1 MPAPF
6 LGVAVVGSG
15 DLAAAID
22 AYGNVVDLRAP
33 GPAGGA
39 LIANPAERQAAGSVP
54 ADTGMVVRVSASGGA
69 PRPLWRARRI
79 RQRYLPRT
87 NVLRTVAW
95 LGRARVTLTDAARE
109 GALARR
115 IGVRGARG
123 ERLRVILG
131 LNLRG
136 AAACRSA
143 TADLAGMSPVRL
155 EWKGRGMLDAGVVCD
170 PGAGGAPRSAR
181 ALIAAAARGDRRWLA
196 RGRPLAAVAPTWAV
210 RMRQRSLLV
219 LRALTDRRSGAM
231 AAGIRDGWA
240 YVWPRDA
247 AATAIAFAGAGH
259 RPESRRIA
267 GFLASLD
274 LGAAAR
280 FHADGSPVGGRAA
293 QGDAGGWVRAAALA
307 AGRPAPLVAAP
318 PWRSRADYGERAGEA
333 GDYLGNAIAAGVPA
347 ARLRSLFGTAAG
359 LVRRAGD
366 PASRIDSAA
375 AWAARPFPRPALSGL
390 VRRSLRAVLAGGG
403 RFGIEPSGDWP
414 GPDPWSAPTAWS
426 AWGLA
431 ALGDRPAAG
440 RLLADLRRAATP
452 SGMLPERAGAA
463 SGIPSSTT
471 PLGWS
476 HAFASLTL
484 EELFPPREAGG

>member
-15 DLAAAID
+15 DLTAAID
-22 AYGNVVDLRAP
+22 AYGGVADLRAP

-39 LIANPAERQAAGSVP
+39 LIANPADRQAAGSVP
-54 ADTGMVVRVSASGGA
+54 PDTGIVVRVSAGGGA

-95 LGRARVTLTDAARE
+95 LGRARVTLTDAARD
-109 GALARR
+109 GAMARR
-115 IGVRGARG
+115 IGVRGVRG

-136 AAACRSA
+136 AGGCRPA
-143 TADLAGMSPVRL
+143 TTDLAEMSPAQL
-155 EWKGRGMLDAGVVCD
+155 EWKGRGRLGASVVCDAGV
-170 PGAGGAPRSAR
+170 AGPPRSAG
-181 ALIAAAARGDRRWLA
+181 ALIAAAARADRRWLA
-196 RGRPLAAVAPTWAV
+196 RGRPLAATAPAWAE

-247 AATAIAFAGAGH
+247 AAAAIAFAGAGH
-259 RPESRRIA
+259 RREARRIA
-267 GFLASLD
+267 GFLASL
-274 LGAAAR
+274 GPRAAAR
-280 FHADGSPVGGRAA
+280 FGGDGSPVRGRAP
-293 QGDAGGWVRAAALA
+293 QGDAAGWVRAAARA
-307 AGRPAPLVAAP
+307 AGRPAPIVTAP
-318 PWRSRADYGERAGEA
+318 PWRSRADYGERAGEV
-333 GDYLGNAIAAGVPA
+333 GDYLGNAIASGLPA
-347 ARLRSLFGTAAG
+347 ARLRALFGTTAG

-366 PASRIDSAA
+366 SASVIDSAT
-375 AWAARPFPRPALSGL
+375 AWAARPFPRPALFGL
-390 VRRSLRAVLAGGG
+390 VRRSLRTMLAAGG
-403 RFGIEPSGDWP
+403 RFGIEPSSDWP
-414 GPDPWSAPTAWS
+414 GEDPWSAPTAWS

-431 ALGDRPAAG
+431 ALGDRAG
-440 RLLADLRRAATP
+440 ASRLMADLRRAATP
-452 SGMLPERAGAA
+452 SGTLPERVGAS
-463 SGIPSSTT
+463 SGIPRSTT

-476 HAFASLTL
+476 HAFASLAL
-484 EELFPPREAGG
+484 EKLFPPPRAGG